1 MIAAIPHVHPTMPP
15 CPIRWVGRK
24 GLGVKAQTYCGREA
38 GVTDGVLQLP
48 DTAKI
53 CEGCKAK
60 IAEAKP

>member
-1 MIAAIPHVHPTMPP
+1 MPP